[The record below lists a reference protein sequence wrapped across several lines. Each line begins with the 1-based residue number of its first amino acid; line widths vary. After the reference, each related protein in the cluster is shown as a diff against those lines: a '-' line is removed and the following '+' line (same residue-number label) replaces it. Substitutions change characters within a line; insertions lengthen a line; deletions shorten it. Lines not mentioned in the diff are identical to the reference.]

1 MKLYTLDPL
10 CDERWLNFTEQH
22 ASASVFHTRPWLEAL
37 KRSYGYEPIVFTTSA
52 PTEKLSDGIV
62 FCRVESWLTGRR
74 LVSLPFA
81 DHCQPLVDAPETLRS
96 LLSALR
102 SRMAASWRYVE
113 LRPLWDAAWAI
124 GEGTGFS
131 KSASYQYHA
140 LDLRPDSESLYRG
153 LHVNCIQRKIRRAE
167 REQLS
172 YEEGRS
178 ESQVDK
184 FYSLFLLTR
193 RRHGLLSQP
202 REWFRNLTLC
212 FGNRLKVRVVSK
224 DQRPVAAMVTIEH
237 RNTIVYKYGASDPQF
252 HKLGGMPFLFW
263 KTICDAKNSGANQL
277 DLGRSDDESS
287 GLVQF
292 KQRLGAASSSLSYYR
307 FCSQDNAVEAC
318 SRQTVIRNAFA
329 RLPNR
334 LYRAAGSMLYRHV
347 G

>member
-1 MKLYTLDPL
+1 MQLYTLDPL
-10 CDERWLNFTEQH
+10 CDDRWINFTDQH
-22 ASASVFHTRPWLEAL
+22 SDASVFHTRPWLEAL
-37 KRSYGYEPIVFTTSA
+37 KLTYGYVPIVFTTSA
-52 PTEKLSDGIV
+52 PAEDLSDGIV

-81 DHCQPLVDAPETLRS
+81 DHCHPLVNTPAALQS
-96 LLSALR
+96 LLSTLALR
-102 SRMAASWRYVE
+102 MATSWRYIE
-113 LRPLWDAAWAI
+113 LRPLWDEARAME
-124 GEGTGFS
+124 EGTGFS
-131 KSASYQYHA
+131 RSASYQYHA

-178 ESQVDK
+178 ASHVDK

-202 REWFRNLTLC
+202 REWFRNLTRC

-224 DQRPVAAMVTIEH
+224 DEQPVAAMVTIEH

-263 KTICDAKNSGANQL
+263 KTICDAKNSGADQL
-277 DLGRSDDESS
+277 DLGRSDDESV

-292 KQRLGAASSSLSYYR
+292 KQRLGAASSNLSYYR
-307 FCSQDNAVEAC
+307 ICSQESAVEAC
-318 SRQTVIRNAFA
+318 SRQTVIRSAFA